1 MDNKNVIRKMQDVLT
16 RELERLDS
24 DNHMNTNGKEEVQRS
39 SAISQSA
46 NTILKTIGIDMKI
59 MRMAEQMG
67 MSTNELKSK
76 LGVTSE

>member
-1 MDNKNVIRKMQDVLT
+1 MDNNNVIRKMQSVLT

-24 DNHMNTNGKEEVQRS
+24 DDHMNTRSKEEVQRS

-46 NTILKTIGIDMKI
+46 NTILKTISIDMKI
-59 MRMAEQMG
+59 MKMAEQMG
-67 MSTNELKSK
+67 MTANELKDK

>member
-1 MDNKNVIRKMQDVLT
+1 MDNKNVIRKMQSILIS
-16 RELERLDS
+16 ELERLD
-24 DNHMNTNGKEEVQRS
+24 DNTNMNTNGKEEVQRS

-46 NTILKTIGIDMKI
+46 NTILKTISIDMKI

-67 MSTNELKSK
+67 IATNELKNK

>member
-1 MDNKNVIRKMQDVLT
+1 MDNNNVIRKIQSVLT

-24 DNHMNTNGKEEVQRS
+24 DDHMNTRSKEEVQRS

-46 NTILKTIGIDMKI
+46 NTILKTISIDMKI
-59 MRMAEQMG
+59 MKMAEQMG
-67 MSTNELKSK
+67 MTTSELKDK

>member
-16 RELERLDS
+16 RELERLDNDS
-24 DNHMNTNGKEEVQRS
+24 NMNVNGKEEVQRS

-46 NTILKTIGIDMKI
+46 NTILKTISIDMKI